1 MKTEKKEGL
10 ATAGLEVSTCYVAP
24 AVEVMEV
31 DVELGFAV
39 SDPYGDANTPGD
51 VTEDGPNY
59 EF

>member
-1 MKTEKKEGL
+1 MKTEKKECL

-39 SDPYGDANTPGD
+39 SDPGDGYNTPGD
-51 VTEDGPNY
+51 LENGGSL